1 MARGRPV
8 EIERK
13 WLAESRPAEVTGR
26 TGTRIEQGY
35 LTSERDGPE
44 VRIRRR
50 AARCS
55 LTVKGAG
62 DLARTEVELPLSVRE
77 FDTLWPL
84 TQGRRV
90 LKTRVVC
97 PLAHGLV
104 AEIDDFEDRKL
115 VLVEVEFTSEQQARA
130 FVAPS
135 WFGRDVT
142 DDPAYKN
149 RNLAS

>member
-1 MARGRPV
+1 V

-13 WLAESRPAEVTGR
+13 WLAESRPGDVIGR

-35 LTSERDGPE
+35 LTSQRDGPE

-55 LTVKGAG
+55 LTVKGTG
-62 DLARTEVELPLSVRE
+62 NLARTEVELPLSMRE
-77 FDTLWPL
+77 FEALWPL
-84 TQGRRV
+84 TEGRRV
-90 LKTRVVC
+90 LKKRVVC

-104 AEIDDFEDRKL
+104 AEIDEFEDRKL
-115 VLVEVEFTSEQQARA
+115 VLVEVEFTSEQQAQA

-142 DDPAYKN
+142 DDPGYKN

>member
-1 MARGRPV
+1 M

-13 WLAESRPAEVTGR
+13 WLAEKRPSELIGR

-35 LTSERDGPE
+35 LTSERNGPE

-50 AARCS
+50 AGRCS
-55 LTVKGAG
+55 LTVKGTG
-62 DLARTEVELPLSVRE
+62 DLARTEVELPLSARQFE
-77 FDTLWPL
+77 TLWPL

-104 AEIDDFEDRKL
+104 AEIDEFEDREL
-115 VLVEVEFTSEQQARA
+115 VLVEVEFTSEQQAHA

-135 WFGRDVT
+135 WFRRDVT